1 MALGSCREGAGTKS
15 LRHFRHFSACLKLV
29 RNKKVKIEKDVV
41 GRVEMKGQN
50 VDRDMSLWHFI
61 YFKASVMKLT
71 NTSPLPAVP
80 CDWPPSPPSRPL
92 GSSLPLHR
100 PFGIWHWLSHD
111 CPVTAN
117 NDLVIGKY
125 KGPFSVSRSLRARP
139 LLNL

>member
-1 MALGSCREGAGTKS
+1 
-15 LRHFRHFSACLKLV
+15 
-29 RNKKVKIEKDVV
+29 
-41 GRVEMKGQN
+41 MKGQN

-61 YFKASVMKLT
+61 YFKASVMKQKHIAT
-71 NTSPLPAVP
+71 P
-80 CDWPPSPPSRPL
+80 CRSLRLASFPPSRPL

>member
-61 YFKASVMKLT
+61 YFKASVMKLR

-80 CDWPPSPPSRPL
+80 CDWPPSPLPGHSARHSHSIDPSESGTGFPTTVL
-92 GSSLPLHR
+92 SLLTMTSSSGNTRVLSRCPAPCAPA
-100 PFGIWHWLSHD
+100 PF
-111 CPVTAN
+111 
-117 NDLVIGKY
+117 
-125 KGPFSVSRSLRARP
+125 
-139 LLNL
+139 